1 MQGHDAIIRMMV
13 ASGVKTVFNYMAE
26 DTMMLIAALTE
37 EWSDEVDVVHSRH
50 EQGAMAMTD
59 GYARSGD
66 EIGVCVVGR
75 GPAIAQTGTA
85 LINARKR
92 GSKLLVIVPEPALRD
107 THDVKEF
114 KQEAYLE
121 ATAENVVSIRSHE
134 TLVPKFREALRKVH
148 LGESPLVVQI
158 PKDILDE
165 DMGTPTDLDSH
176 SVPPGLSQAA
186 AEDEV
191 TASSTV
197 VPDEAVLERVVEYYL
212 DSDAYQPPVI
222 LCGRGAMQADAK
234 DAVIELAEQTS
245 AVLVTTL
252 EGRGYF
258 SDHPMYLGFTGNWG
272 SPLANEYLTEANFV
286 LAIGCSLNNKT
297 VDDGYLINDD
307 ATVIHI
313 DTDPTSIGRYTPVDL
328 AIVGDARETAEALTE
343 TFAANDIDREG
354 ELWTDGLR
362 EEVESFDILEG
373 QEFPDVPDT
382 IDPRELMRTLD
393 EHLPHNRLIG
403 TDGGHFRKWI
413 LDGIHAHPDDSIVA
427 CDFAAVG
434 LGMPLN
440 IGAAQYLKQT
450 ESGEDEPRLSIVF
463 CGDAGFMMSLQELET
478 AARND
483 LPILVVVI
491 NDSSLGAEYHSLI
504 STNRDPDVA
513 LLPTPDL
520 ATVAESLGATGYA
533 ATSIDEVKEAIDDI
547 GTTPD
552 GPVVLEC
559 IVNPEIRHRTY

>member
-1 MQGHDAIIRMMV
+1 MMV

-26 DTMMLIAALTE
+26 DTMMLMAALAE
-37 EWSDEVDVVHSRH
+37 EWDDEIDVVHSRH
-50 EQGAMAMTD
+50 EQGAMAMSD
-59 GYARSGD
+59 GYARTGE
-66 EIGVCVVGR
+66 EISVCVVGR

-92 GSKLLVIVPEPALRD
+92 GSKVLVIVPEPALSD
-107 THDVKEF
+107 THDVKNF

-121 ATAENVVSIRSHE
+121 ATAENVMSIRSHG

-148 LGESPLVVQI
+148 VGESPLVVQI
-158 PKDILDE
+158 PKDVLDRE
-165 DMGTPTDLDSH
+165 MEVPSGFDEPV
-176 SVPPGLSQAA
+176 VPPGLPQ
-186 AEDEV
+186 AED
-191 TASSTV
+191 SSSPSGGSTV
-197 VPDEAVLERVVEYYL
+197 VPDDSVLEEVVEYYL

-222 LCGRGAMQADAK
+222 LAGRGAMQADAK
-234 DAVIELAEQTS
+234 DAIVGLAEQTS
-245 AVLVTTL
+245 ALLATTL

-258 SDHPMYLGFTGNWG
+258 QDHPLYLGFTGNWG

-286 LAIGCSLNNKT
+286 IAIGCSLNYHT
-297 VDDGYLINDD
+297 VDKGYLINED

-328 AIVGDARETAEALTE
+328 AIVGDARATTEALTE
-343 TFAANDIDREG
+343 TFERNDINREG
-354 ELWTDGLR
+354 ELWTDDLR
-362 EEVESFDILEG
+362 ETIDSFDILDG
-373 QEFPDVPDT
+373 QEFPEYPDT

-393 EHLPHNRLIG
+393 ENLPHNRLIG

-450 ESGEDEPRLSIVF
+450 EPTTAGDPRLSIVF

-478 AARND
+478 AVRHD

-491 NDSSLGAEYHSLI
+491 NDSSLGAEYHSLVN
-504 STNRDPDVA
+504 THREPEVA
-513 LLPTPDL
+513 LIPTPEL
-520 ATVAESLGATGYA
+520 ATVAEALGATGYS
-533 ATSIDEVKEAIDDI
+533 ATSITEVEAAIDDI

>member
-1 MQGHDAIIRMMV
+1 MQGHEALIRMMV

-37 EWSDEVDVVHSRH
+37 EWSDEIDVVHSRH

-59 GYARSGD
+59 GYARSGN

-85 LINARKR
+85 MINARKR

-107 THDVKEF
+107 THDVKDF
-114 KQEAYLE
+114 RQEAYLE

-134 TLVPKFREALRKVH
+134 TLVPKFREALRSVH
-148 LGESPLVVQI
+148 LGESPLVVQV

-165 DMGTPTDLDSH
+165 DMDAPADLERH
-176 SVPPGLSQAA
+176 SVPPGLPQADQS
-186 AEDEV
+186 EI

-197 VPDEAVLERVVEYYL
+197 VPDESVLEQVVDLYL

-222 LCGRGAMQADAK
+222 LAGRGAMQADAK
-234 DAVIELAEQTS
+234 DAIEDLAKQTS
-245 AVLVTTL
+245 AVIATTL

-258 SDHPMYLGFTGNWG
+258 ADHPWYLGFTGNWG
-272 SPLANEYLTEANFV
+272 SPLANEYLTDANFV
-286 LAIGCSLNNKT
+286 IAIGCSLNNKT
-297 VDDGYLINDD
+297 VDDGYLINDE
-307 ATVIHI
+307 ATVVHI

-328 AIVGDARETAEALTE
+328 AIVGDARETTNALTE
-343 TFAANDIDREG
+343 TFAANDIDRDG
-354 ELWTDGLR
+354 ELWTDSLR
-362 EEVESFDILEG
+362 DQIESFDILEG
-373 QEFPDVPDT
+373 QEFTDIPET

-450 ESGEDEPRLSIVF
+450 EGDADTPRLSIVF

-478 AARND
+478 AARHE

-491 NDSSLGAEYHSLI
+491 NDSSLGAEYHSLV
-504 STNRDPDVA
+504 STDRDPEVA
-513 LLPTPDL
+513 LLPTPEL
-520 ATVAESLGATGYA
+520 ATVAESLGAKGYV
-533 ATSIDEVKEAIDDI
+533 ATNLDEVKDAIADI
-547 GTTPD
+547 GTTPTE
-552 GPVVLEC
+552 PVVLEC
-559 IVNPEIRHRTY
+559 VVNPEIRHRTY

>member
-1 MQGHDAIIRMMV
+1 MMV

-121 ATAENVVSIRSHE
+121 ATAENVVSIRSHD
-134 TLVPKFREALRKVH
+134 TLVPKFREALRQVH

-158 PKDILDE
+158 PKDILDTE
-165 DMGTPTDLDSH
+165 METPEDLDQH
-176 SVPPGLSQAA
+176 SVPAGLPKAA
-186 AEDEV
+186 ATEP
-191 TASSTV
+191 TPRGTV
-197 VPDEAVLERVVEYYL
+197 VPDDEVLERVVEYYL

-222 LCGRGAMQADAK
+222 LSGRGAMQADAK
-234 DAVIELAEQTS
+234 DAIIDLAEQTS
-245 AVLVTTL
+245 AVLATTL

-258 SDHPMYLGFTGNWG
+258 AEHPMYLGFTGNWG

-286 LAIGCSLNNKT
+286 IAIGCSLNNKT

-328 AIVGDARETAEALTE
+328 AIVGDARETTEALSE
-343 TFAANDIDREG
+343 TFAANDIDRDG
-354 ELWTDGLR
+354 ELWTDALR
-362 EEVESFDILEG
+362 DQIESFDILEG
-373 QEFPDVPDT
+373 QEYPAVPDT

-393 EHLPHNRLIG
+393 EELPHNRFVG

-450 ESGEDEPRLSIVF
+450 EGDESEPRLSIVF

-478 AARND
+478 AARHA

-504 STNRDPDVA
+504 STKRDPEVA
-513 LLPTPDL
+513 LLPTPEL
-520 ATVAESLGATGYA
+520 ATVAESLGATGYVA
-533 ATSIDEVKEAIDDI
+533 RSIDEVSAAIDDI

-559 IVNPEIRHRTY
+559 VVNPEIRHRTY